1 MAAVGSGASG
11 HMVFSALGTGSA
23 AATTKLVGSFL
34 SGTVLCLDP
43 QSSYL
48 LCGLLSILLMSF
60 MSTYCQADRWL
71 FKCIGKP
78 IVFFPLCFGD
88 CFVLQ
93 GNDLDT
99 KSTQVCIVTLFRI
112 LINLG

>member
-1 MAAVGSGASG
+1 MVAAVGSGASG

-34 SGTVLCLDP
+34 RSTLLSLHP

-48 LCGLLSILLMSF
+48 LCGLLFILLTSF
-60 MSTYCQADRWL
+60 ISTYCQADPWL

-78 IVFFPLCFGD
+78 IVFSCFGD

-99 KSTQVCIVTLFRI
+99 KSTDVYIVTLFRI
-112 LINLG
+112 